1 VEFLKSTGRR
11 RPAETSIGVNI
22 RYASAFFER
31 SHIWNDYKV
40 VASFPNAPEQGRG
53 GFILPAENNSNHVV
67 LSGRIKDIPPID
79 GNEFLSYARQL
90 PTLTIYNAIR
100 NAKRLTD
107 ITPFSFPESRWRH
120 FAQVPD
126 FPRGLLPIGDA
137 ICRFNPVYGQG
148 MTVASQEANMLF
160 DLLQRLDGD
169 SLATLAPTFLTQA
182 EKLIADAW
190 AMSAIPDFVYPQ
202 TIGERPVDLEDR
214 LNFQS
219 ALDRLA
225 VCDVEISKLLI
236 EIRHVLK
243 PLTLLDDPAIVRRV
257 KEEMAD
263 ALEVTNR

>member
-1 VEFLKSTGRR
+1 
-11 RPAETSIGVNI
+11 
-22 RYASAFFER
+22 
-31 SHIWNDYKV
+31 
-40 VASFPNAPEQGRG
+40 
-53 GFILPAENNSNHVV
+53 
-67 LSGRIKDIPPID
+67 
-79 GNEFLSYARQL
+79 
-90 PTLTIYNAIR
+90 
-100 NAKRLTD
+100 
-107 ITPFSFPESRWRH
+107 
-120 FAQVPD
+120 
-126 FPRGLLPIGDA
+126 
-137 ICRFNPVYGQG
+137 

-182 EKLIADAW
+182 EKLIAGAW
-190 AMSAIPDFVYPQ
+190 AMSAIPDFIYPQ
-202 TIGERPVDLEDR
+202 TIGERPPDLEDR